1 MFIQLQLITLA
12 LPEVAVHERQVNTIA
27 NNGAKRRVDLV
38 LAGRCGGSGGGSN
51 LP

>member
-12 LPEVAVHERQVNTIA
+12 HPEVAVHERQVNTIA
-27 NNGAKRRVDLV
+27 NNGAKRRVELV
-38 LAGRCGGSGGGSN
+38 VAGCCGGSGGGSN